1 MSKAAAEEKR
11 PVYVIGHKNPDT
23 DSVCAAIAYAN
34 LKNKTEDGLFLPR
47 KAGSLNEETRYV
59 LNRFHVE
66 EPKTMSQVGT
76 QISDIAFRRIEG
88 VSSHY
93 SLKKAWELMKSED
106 SVTLPIVSPNGWLE
120 GVIVNGDIAYSYI
133 DILDNTI
140 LGRARTQYKNIIE
153 TLKGNMLT
161 GNEHAY
167 FIKGKVVVAAGDD
180 ESLRRE
186 IEENDLVILGNIKER
201 LMIALSENP
210 SCMIVTD
217 VSTLPDDVIEKAK
230 SIDCVLIATEYDSFT
245 AARLIH
251 QSIPIKY
258 FMTKENLITFELDD
272 YIDEV
277 QMRMEKIRHRDFP
290 VLDEKQHY
298 VGMFSRRHLLHM
310 RKKQVILVDHNEK
323 SQAVDGID
331 EAEIL
336 EIVDHHRLGS
346 LETIQPIMFR
356 NQPLGCCSTIIA
368 KMYKERGVEIDK
380 TMAGLMLSAILS
392 DTLMFRSPTCTEEDI
407 KVAKELSAI
416 AETDYRELAISMF
429 EAGSNFKDRSTEEIF
444 YQDFKTFDA
453 DEVSFGVAQVSAIS
467 RKQLNS
473 IEDKLR
479 KYMDKVRLD
488 KNLDMIF
495 VMLTDILEQG
505 SYVLYGGN
513 EAESILSLSFG
524 AEKLHDNICD
534 LPGVVSRKK
543 QMVPKVIEAI
553 QLKNDM

>member
-407 KVAKELSAI
+407 KVAKELSVI

>member
-1 MSKAAAEEKR
+1 MIKAAAEEKR

-407 KVAKELSAI
+407 KVAKELSVI

-513 EAESILSLSFG
+513 EAESVLSLSFG